1 MRLALSK
8 PLVLTVAHRFAQ
20 QYPPDKYP
28 SDTGHGKTRVALE
41 ALDLTTATV
50 TQVVDIIGNKSWTHL
65 TCSECDEYVEK
76 AVQFGGAWGES
87 PLTLCPGC
95 ARAGAALACVQL

>member
-8 PLVLTVAHRFAQ
+8 HLVMTVAHRFAQ

-28 SDTGHGKTRVALE
+28 ADSRWGKARAALE
-41 ALDLTTATV
+41 ALDLATATATEV
-50 TQVVDIIGNKSWTHL
+50 AAIIGSKSWAHL
-65 TCSECDEYVEK
+65 ICSECDEYVEK